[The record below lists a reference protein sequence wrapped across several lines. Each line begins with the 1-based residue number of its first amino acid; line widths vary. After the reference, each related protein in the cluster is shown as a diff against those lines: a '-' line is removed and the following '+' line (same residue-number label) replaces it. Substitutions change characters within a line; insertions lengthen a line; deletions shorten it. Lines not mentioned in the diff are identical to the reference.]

1 MPSIRLEDIKKYR
14 AQSYFALP
22 GMRLHSVD
30 EAVEFVNRRGFIF
43 FWPVKNVELPSL
55 WAAVAGDRPVA
66 DEHDDPGHITWD
78 WKDRMLGKK
87 RWYYAR
93 ILRRR
98 NTFISMA
105 ALPYFYA
112 LSPNY
117 GDPETDYLEQ
127 YEAGRMTAEARAVFE
142 ALLHEGPLDTLALRR
157 AARTRMRG
165 GANDTRFNRAL
176 DDLQL
181 EFKAV
186 PVGIS
191 DAGSWHYAFI
201 YDLTHRHIPE
211 LIYQSRGISELEGRA
226 KLVEL
231 YLRSVG
237 AAQEQDVARLF
248 GWEKQKLDKAMQ
260 VLCEDG
266 LIQTGLELDRLGGNW
281 LALSEILQGV

>member
-1 MPSIRLEDIKKYR
+1 MPSISLEDINEISGAVLLCRCR
-14 AQSYFALP
+14 AYACTT
-22 GMRLHSVD
+22 VD

-117 GDPETDYLEQ
+117 GEPETDYLDQ
-127 YEAGRMTAEARAVFE
+127 YEAGLMTAEARAVFE

-157 AARTRMRG
+157 AARHERR
-165 GANDTRFNRAL
+165 RQRL
-176 DDLQL
+176 
-181 EFKAV
+181 
-186 PVGIS
+186 
-191 DAGSWHYAFI
+191 AFQ
-201 YDLTHRHIPE
+201 PCP
-211 LIYQSRGISELEGRA
+211 G
-226 KLVEL
+226 
-231 YLRSVG
+231 
-237 AAQEQDVARLF
+237 
-248 GWEKQKLDKAMQ
+248 
-260 VLCEDG
+260 
-266 LIQTGLELDRLGGNW
+266 
-281 LALSEILQGV
+281 

>member
-1 MPSIRLEDIKKYR
+1 MPSISLEDIKKYR
-14 AQSYFALP
+14 AQSYSVLP
-22 GMRLHSVD
+22 GMRLHTVD
-30 EAVEFVNRRGFIF
+30 DAVEFVNRRGFIF

-55 WAAVAGDRPVA
+55 WAAVAGDRPVP

-78 WKDRMLGKK
+78 WKDRLLGQK

-98 NTFISMA
+98 NTFISLS

-117 GDPETDYLEQ
+117 GEPETDYLDQ

-157 AARTRMRG
+157 AARMKG
-165 GANDTRFNRAL
+165 GANDSRFNRAL

-201 YDLTHRHIPE
+201 YDLTHRHLPE
-211 LIYQSRGISELEGRA
+211 LAPEARGIAESGARV

-248 GWEKQKLDKAMQ
+248 GWEKQKLDKAIEALQ
-260 VLCEDG
+260 EDG
-266 LIQTGLELDRLGGNW
+266 VLQTGLELDRLGGNW
-281 LALSEILQGV
+281 LALTEILQGV

>member
-1 MPSIRLEDIKKYR
+1 MPSISLEDIKKYR
-14 AQSYFALP
+14 GQAYYTLP

-30 EAVEFVNRRGFIF
+30 EAVEYVNRRGFIF
-43 FWPVKNVELPSL
+43 FWPVKNVEMPSL

-66 DEHDDPGHITWD
+66 DEHDDPGHITWE
-78 WKDRMLGKK
+78 WKDRILGKK

-98 NTFISMA
+98 NTFISMS

-117 GDPETDYLEQ
+117 GEPETDYLDQ
-127 YEAGRMTAEARAVFE
+127 YEEGLMTAEARAVFE
-142 ALLHEGPLDTLALRR
+142 ALLREGPLDTLALRR
-157 AARTRMRG
+157 AARMKGPT
-165 GANDTRFNRAL
+165 NDTRFNRAL

-181 EFKAV
+181 EFKAL

-201 YDLTHRHIPE
+201 YDLTHRHLPE
-211 LIYQSRGISELEGRA
+211 LIGQSRGIAEMEARV

-237 AAQEQDVARLF
+237 AAQEQDIARLF
-248 GWEKQKLDKAMQ
+248 GWEMPKLCKALEILQ
-260 VLCEDG
+260 GDG
-266 LIQTGLELDRLGGNW
+266 VIQTGLELAQLGGNW

>member
-1 MPSIRLEDIKKYR
+1 MPSITLEDVKKYR
-14 AQSYFALP
+14 AKSYYTLP
-22 GMRLHSVD
+22 GMRLHTVD
-30 EAVEFVNRRGFIF
+30 EAVEFINRRGFVF

-55 WAAVAGDRPVA
+55 WSAVAGDRPVP

-98 NTFISMA
+98 NTFISLS

-117 GDPETDYLEQ
+117 GEPETDYLDQ
-127 YEAGRMTAEARAVFE
+127 YEEGMMTAEARAVFE
-142 ALLHEGPLDTLALRR
+142 ALLREGPLDTLALRR
-157 AARTRMRG
+157 AAHMKGPTH
-165 GANDTRFNRAL
+165 DTRFNRAL
-176 DDLQL
+176 DTLQI

-201 YDLTHRHIPE
+201 YDLTHRHLPE
-211 LIYQSRGISELEGRA
+211 LIYQARAIAELDARV
-226 KLVEL
+226 KLIEL

-237 AAQEQDVARLF
+237 AAQEQDMARLF
-248 GWEKQKLDKAMQ
+248 AWDKQEVDKALE
-260 VLCEDG
+260 VLQGDG
-266 LIQTGLELDRLGGNW
+266 VIQTGLELDRLGGNW
-281 LALSEILQGV
+281 LVLSEILQGV

>member
-1 MPSIRLEDIKKYR
+1 MPSINLEDLKKYR
-14 AQSYFALP
+14 AQSYFTLP
-22 GMRLHSVD
+22 GTRLHTMD
-30 EAVEFVNRRGFIF
+30 EAVEFVNLRGFIF

-55 WAAVAGDRPVA
+55 WAAVAGDRPVP

-98 NTFISMA
+98 NTFISMS

-117 GDPETDYLEQ
+117 GEPETDYLDQ
-127 YEAGRMTAEARAVFE
+127 YEEGLMTAEARAVFE
-142 ALLHEGPLDTLALRR
+142 ALLREGPLDTLALRR
-157 AARTRMRG
+157 AAHMKG
-165 GANDTRFNRAL
+165 PSNDTRFNRAL
-176 DDLQL
+176 DNLQL
-181 EFKAV
+181 EFKAL

-211 LIYQSRGISELEGRA
+211 LISQARGIAELEA
-226 KLVEL
+226 CVKLVEL

-237 AAQEQDVARLF
+237 AAQVQDIARLF
-248 GWEKQKLDKAMQ
+248 GWEMQKVSKALEILQ
-260 VLCEDG
+260 RDG
-266 LIQTGLELDRLGGNW
+266 VVQTDLELAQLGGNW
-281 LALSEILQGV
+281 LVLSEILQGV

>member
-1 MPSIRLEDIKKYR
+1 MPSINLEDLKKYR
-14 AQSYFALP
+14 ARSYFTLP
-22 GMRLHSVD
+22 GTRLHTVD
-30 EAVEFVNRRGFIF
+30 EAVEFVNLRGFIF

-55 WAAVAGDRPVA
+55 WAAVAGDRPVP

-105 ALPYFYA
+105 TLPYFYA

-117 GDPETDYLEQ
+117 GDPETDYLDQ
-127 YEAGRMTAEARAVFE
+127 YEEGLMTAEARAVFE
-142 ALLHEGPLDTLALRR
+142 ALLREGPLDTLALRR
-157 AARTRMRG
+157 AAHMKGPT
-165 GANDTRFNRAL
+165 NDTRFNRAL

-181 EFKAV
+181 EFKAL

-191 DAGSWHYAFI
+191 NAGSWHYAFI

-211 LIYQSRGISELEGRA
+211 LIPQSGGIAELEARA

-237 AAQEQDVARLF
+237 ATQVQDIARLF
-248 GWEKQKLDKAMQ
+248 GWELQQVTKALEILQKEG
-260 VLCEDG
+260 VV
-266 LIQTGLELDRLGGNW
+266 QTGLELAQLGGSW

>member
-1 MPSIRLEDIKKYR
+1 MPSISLEDVKKYR
-14 AQSYFALP
+14 AQSYSVLP
-22 GMRLHSVD
+22 GMRLHTVD

-55 WAAVAGDRPVA
+55 WAAVAGDRPVP

-117 GDPETDYLEQ
+117 GEPETDYLDQ
-127 YEAGRMTAEARAVFE
+127 YEAGLMTAEARAVFE

-157 AARTRMRG
+157 AARMRG
-165 GANDTRFNRAL
+165 GPNDTRFNRAL

-186 PVGIS
+186 PVGNS
-191 DAGSWHYAFI
+191 DAGSWHYAI
-201 YDLTHRHIPE
+201 I
-211 LIYQSRGISELEGRA
+211 
-226 KLVEL
+226 
-231 YLRSVG
+231 
-237 AAQEQDVARLF
+237 
-248 GWEKQKLDKAMQ
+248 
-260 VLCEDG
+260 
-266 LIQTGLELDRLGGNW
+266 
-281 LALSEILQGV
+281 

>member
-1 MPSIRLEDIKKYR
+1 MPSISLEDVKKYR
-14 AQSYFALP
+14 AQSYFTLP
-22 GMRLHSVD
+22 GTRLHTVD
-30 EAVEFVNRRGFIF
+30 EAIEFVNLRGFIF

-55 WAAVAGDRPVA
+55 WAAVAGDRPVP

-98 NTFISMA
+98 NTFISMST
-105 ALPYFYA
+105 LPYFYA

-117 GDPETDYLEQ
+117 GEPETDYLDQ
-127 YEAGRMTAEARAVFE
+127 YEEGLMTAEARTVFE
-142 ALLHEGPLDTLALRR
+142 ALLREGPLDTLALRR
-157 AARTRMRG
+157 AAHMKGPT
-165 GANDTRFNRAL
+165 NDTRFNRAL
-176 DDLQL
+176 DNLQL
-181 EFKAV
+181 EFKAL

-211 LIYQSRGISELEGRA
+211 LIHQARGIAELEARV

-237 AAQEQDVARLF
+237 ATQEQDIARLF
-248 GWEKQKLDKAMQ
+248 GWEMQ
-260 VLCEDG
+260 HVCNTLEILRRDG
-266 LIQTGLELDRLGGNW
+266 LIQTGLELARLGGNW
-281 LALSEILQGV
+281 LAISEILQGV

>member
-1 MPSIRLEDIKKYR
+1 MPSISLEDIKKYR
-14 AQSYFALP
+14 AQSYYALP
-22 GMRLHSVD
+22 GTRLHNVD
-30 EAVEFVNRRGFIF
+30 EAVEFVNLRGFIF

-55 WAAVAGDRPVA
+55 WAAVAGDRPVP

-117 GDPETDYLEQ
+117 GEPETDYLDQ
-127 YEAGRMTAEARAVFE
+127 YEAGLMTAEARAVFE

-157 AARTRMRG
+157 AARMKG
-165 GANDTRFNRAL
+165 GANDSRFNRAL

-181 EFKAV
+181 EFKAL

-201 YDLTHRHIPE
+201 YDLTHRHLPE
-211 LIYQSRGISELEGRA
+211 LAGQARSIAEVDARV
-226 KLVEL
+226 KLVEW

-248 GWEKQKLDKAMQ
+248 GWEKQKLDKALQ
-260 VLCEDG
+260 VLREDG
-266 LIQTGLELDRLGGNW
+266 VIQTGLELDRLSGNW
-281 LALSEILQGV
+281 LALTEILQGV

>member
-1 MPSIRLEDIKKYR
+1 VP
-14 AQSYFALP
+14 
-22 GMRLHSVD
+22 
-30 EAVEFVNRRGFIF
+30 
-43 FWPVKNVELPSL
+43 
-55 WAAVAGDRPVA
+55 

-98 NTFISMA
+98 NTFISLS

-117 GDPETDYLEQ
+117 GEPETDYLDQ
-127 YEAGRMTAEARAVFE
+127 YEEGLMTAEARAVFE
-142 ALLHEGPLDTLALRR
+142 ALLREGPLDTLALRR
-157 AARTRMRG
+157 AAHMKGPTH
-165 GANDTRFNRAL
+165 DSRFNRAL

-201 YDLTHRHIPE
+201 YDLTHRHLPDLIHQARKIPE
-211 LIYQSRGISELEGRA
+211 MDARVKLI
-226 KLVEL
+226 EL
-231 YLRSVG
+231 YVQSVG
-237 AAQEQDVARLF
+237 AAQAQDIARLF
-248 GWEKQKLDKAMQ
+248 AWDRQKVDKA
-260 VLCEDG
+260 
-266 LIQTGLELDRLGGNW
+266 LELLQGDGVIQMDLEIDQLGGNW
-281 LALSEILQGV
+281 LVLSEILQGV

>member
-1 MPSIRLEDIKKYR
+1 MPSISLEDIKKYR
-14 AQSYFALP
+14 GQAYYTLP

-30 EAVEFVNRRGFIF
+30 EAVEYVNRRGFIF
-43 FWPVKNVELPSL
+43 FWPVKNVEMPSL

-66 DEHDDPGHITWD
+66 DEHDDPGHITWE
-78 WKDRMLGKK
+78 WKDRILGKK

-98 NTFISMA
+98 NTFISMS

-117 GDPETDYLEQ
+117 GEPETDYLDQ
-127 YEAGRMTAEARAVFE
+127 YEEGLMSAEARAVFE
-142 ALLHEGPLDTLALRR
+142 ALLREGPLDTLALRR
-157 AARTRMRG
+157 AARMKGPT
-165 GANDTRFNRAL
+165 NDTRFNRAL

-181 EFKAV
+181 EFKAL

-201 YDLTHRHIPE
+201 YDLTHRLLPE
-211 LIYQSRGISELEGRA
+211 LIGQSRGIAEMEARV

-237 AAQEQDVARLF
+237 AAQEQDIARLF
-248 GWEKQKLDKAMQ
+248 GWEMPKLCKALEILQ
-260 VLCEDG
+260 GDG
-266 LIQTGLELDRLGGNW
+266 VIQTGLELAQLGGNW

>member
-1 MPSIRLEDIKKYR
+1 MPSINLEDLKKYR
-14 AQSYFALP
+14 AQSYFTLP
-22 GMRLHSVD
+22 GTRLHTMD
-30 EAVEFVNRRGFIF
+30 EAVEFVNLRGFIF

-55 WAAVAGDRPVA
+55 WAAVAGDRPVP

-98 NTFISMA
+98 NTFISMS

-117 GDPETDYLEQ
+117 GEPETDYLDQ
-127 YEAGRMTAEARAVFE
+127 YEEGLMTAEARAVFE
-142 ALLHEGPLDTLALRR
+142 ALLREGPLDTLALRR
-157 AARTRMRG
+157 AAHMKG
-165 GANDTRFNRAL
+165 PSNDTRFNRAL
-176 DDLQL
+176 DNLQL
-181 EFKAV
+181 EFKAL

-211 LIYQSRGISELEGRA
+211 LISQARGIAELEA
-226 KLVEL
+226 CVKLVEL

-237 AAQEQDVARLF
+237 AAQVQDIARLF
-248 GWEKQKLDKAMQ
+248 GWEMQKVSKALEILQ
-260 VLCEDG
+260 RNGVV
-266 LIQTGLELDRLGGNW
+266 QTDLEFAQLGGNW